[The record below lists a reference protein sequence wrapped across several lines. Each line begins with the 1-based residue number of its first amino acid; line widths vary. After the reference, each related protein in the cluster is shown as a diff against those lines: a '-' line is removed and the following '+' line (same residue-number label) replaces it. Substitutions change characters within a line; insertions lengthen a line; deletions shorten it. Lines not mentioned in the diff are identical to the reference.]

1 MTLADS
7 AGGCDFA
14 ISSDQTARDTTVF
27 WAPEADTGVVL
38 LSAAPSD
45 LPTTAELPTTLR
57 LRKLRRAS
65 DGLYLAHGHGRASVY
80 SVVLGRARLNGPL
93 AALVPLNASAPER
106 LAALER
112 LWRIAG
118 GRPVSDRRLTPQR
131 RLRLRNMLRAVDAK
145 AVDASHREIAN
156 AIFGKRRVEAELW
169 HASSLRFA
177 TMRLVRDGQ
186 AMIGGRYRELLGS
199 LSTTSVEALRGPTGA
214 SSFQHAAC

>member
-38 LSAAPSD
+38 LSTAPSD
-45 LPTTAELPTTLR
+45 LPTTTEFPTTLQ

-65 DGLYLAHGHGRASVY
+65 DGLYLAHGHGRASTY
-80 SVVLGRARLNGPL
+80 SIVLGGARFNGPL
-93 AALVPLNASAPER
+93 AALLPLDASAPER

-118 GRPVSDRRLTPQR
+118 GRPVPDTRLTPQR

-145 AVDASHREIAN
+145 AVDASHREIAH
-156 AIFGKRRVEAELW
+156 AIFGKCRVEAELW

-186 AMIGGRYRELLGS
+186 AMICGRYRELLGAS
-199 LSTTSVEALRGPTGA
+199 PTI
-214 SSFQHAAC
+214 